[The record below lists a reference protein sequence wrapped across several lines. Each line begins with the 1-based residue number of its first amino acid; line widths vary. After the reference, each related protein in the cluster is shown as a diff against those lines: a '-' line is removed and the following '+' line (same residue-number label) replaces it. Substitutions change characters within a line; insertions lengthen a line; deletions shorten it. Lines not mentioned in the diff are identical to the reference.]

1 MPSSDWGYT
10 SSDPWGSS
18 WSSSFRSTFSSDP
31 EEVSRSLAPLISHL
45 RKYDRLRA
53 RYENQGVQM
62 RGVEEITA
70 HLLKSIKLKTPRGP
84 EVSLSLADQRS
95 MRYAISD
102 VGDYNLRIS
111 VRNAKSRMPTYYLCR
126 TRSSYWTDYKLILED
141 LYMSPDYP
149 ILDER
154 FVKLMRNGHEE
165 FHLRLSHLRDGVG
178 RMAEEEEKASA
189 EEIDRS
195 LKYVGEEV
203 FQAAW
208 HEDQRLAL
216 AVAQEFEIPQFR
228 QALELLYLCLSGD
241 LCALRNM
248 NSKYLKAFFAKAYP
262 QPAIAQLLKMLH
274 DMDGAD
280 LNEVPERALK
290 LYAELSHSFSKLLH
304 IETPWGRTGADLPI
318 YKLVFANTTRMPTL
332 GKALKDLKSV
342 REAADNLDAEA
353 ANIISELTATTA
365 TPAALA

>member
-1 MPSSDWGYT
+1 MSSSDWGYT
-10 SSDPWGSS
+10 SSGSGGAL
-18 WSSSFRSTFSSDP
+18 WSSGFRSTYSSDP
-31 EEVSRSLAPLISHL
+31 EEVSHAINPLVAHL
-45 RKYDRLRA
+45 HKYDRLRA
-53 RYENQGVQM
+53 RYEDRGVQL

-70 HLLKSIKLKTPRGP
+70 HLTKTIKLETPRGFK
-84 EVSLSLADQRS
+84 VSLSLADQKS
-95 MRYAISD
+95 VRYAIND
-102 VGDYNLRIS
+102 IGDYKLRLT
-111 VRNAKSRMPTYYLCR
+111 VRNADSRMPTYYLCR
-126 TRSSYWTDYKLILED
+126 THSSYWTDYKLILED
-141 LYMSPDYP
+141 LYISPDYP
-149 ILDER
+149 LLDPR
-154 FVKLMRNGHEE
+154 FVKLMRYGHEE
-165 FHLRLSHLRDGVG
+165 FHLRLSPIREGVV
-178 RMAEEEEKASA
+178 RMAKGKEKPSA
-189 EEIDRS
+189 KEIDRS

-216 AVAQEFEIPQFR
+216 AVAQAFEIPRFQ

-262 QPAIAQLLKMLH
+262 QPAIAQLLKLLH

-304 IETPWGRTGADLPI
+304 IETPWGRTGANLPI

-342 REAADNLDAEA
+342 REAADDLDAA
-353 ANIISELTATTA
+353 AGAIISDLTATRA
-365 TPAALA
+365 SA